1 MPTPFALAP
10 SPEETISRRST
21 AYLSTYA
28 WPAWY
33 GALTRFQE
41 KSLGKAIWQLLD
53 TFIPYLFLWYLM
65 IRTIK
70 LGYSYLLTLALA
82 LPAAA
87 FLARIFI
94 FFHDCVHG
102 SFFASDRANTIVGYL
117 CGILVFTPLEDWR
130 FSHFLHHATFA
141 NLDAR
146 GYGDIS
152 LMTVDEYKNSSRRRR
167 IGYRLYRNTFIL
179 FILGPV
185 FHFFLNQ
192 RFPTWNTGRA
202 EHRSVIVTNLGI
214 AAFVLA
220 AVWTIGWKTYLLVQ
234 VPVLWLAGMAGIW
247 LFYVQHQFEGVYW
260 ARTGKWDPLRAAFE
274 GSSFY
279 KLPTVLRWFTGS
291 IGYHFVHHLQYGI
304 PNYHLKACYDAVPEL
319 HRKRPLTIRKS
330 LSSPR
335 FKLWD
340 EDLQQLVGFPD

>member
-10 SPEETISRRST
+10 TPEETISRRSA
-21 AYLSTYA
+21 AYLSTYV
-28 WPAWY
+28 WPEWY
-33 GALTRFQE
+33 AALTRFQE
-41 KSLGKAIWQLLD
+41 KSLGKAIGQLVD

-70 LGYSYLLTLALA
+70 LGYSYFLTLALA

-102 SFFASDRANTIVGYL
+102 SFFASDRANTIVGYV

-141 NLDAR
+141 NLAAR

-152 LMTVDEYKNSSRRRR
+152 LMTVDEYKNASCRRR
-167 IGYRLYRNTFIL
+167 IGYRIYRNTFIL

-185 FHFFLNQ
+185 FHFFFNQ

-214 AAFVLA
+214 AALVLA
-220 AVWTIGWKTYLLVQ
+220 ATWTIGWKTYLLIQ
-234 VPVLWLAGMAGIW
+234 VPVLWLAGMLGIW
-247 LFYVQHQFEGVYW
+247 LFYVQHQFQGVYW
-260 ARTGKWDPLRAAFE
+260 ARTDEWDPLRAAFE

-279 KLPTVLRWFTGS
+279 RLPAVLRWFTGS

-304 PNYHLKACYDAVPEL
+304 PNYQLKACYEAVSEL

-330 LSSPR
+330 LACLR
-335 FKLWD
+335 LKLWD